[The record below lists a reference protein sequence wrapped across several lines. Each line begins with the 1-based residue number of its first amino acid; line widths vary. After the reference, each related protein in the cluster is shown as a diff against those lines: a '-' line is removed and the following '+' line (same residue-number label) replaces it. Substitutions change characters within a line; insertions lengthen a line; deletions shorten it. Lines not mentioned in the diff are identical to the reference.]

1 MASKTTSIKPNAGPR
16 RAAFV
21 LSEVI
26 VATGITALLMVAL
39 VAFFMFAGQSFA
51 AMFNYADL
59 DGANRI
65 AMDTLTTDLRQC
77 NKVNTCTTTS
87 LTLQDYD
94 GVSTLS
100 YTYDP
105 TAKTLVRTRIN
116 PTTGASTTTLLKGCT
131 SLTFTICQRNP
142 VGGSYDVYPAATA
155 LTAKVVNIS
164 WICSRSIFGN
174 SINTESVQ
182 TARIVIRRQGT

>member
-1 MASKTTSIKPNAGPR
+1 
-16 RAAFV
+16 
-21 LSEVI
+21 
-26 VATGITALLMVAL
+26 MVGL

-77 NKVNTCTTTS
+77 NKVTACTTNNI
-87 LTLQDYD
+87 TLQDYD
-94 GVSTLS
+94 GAVLS
-100 YTYDP
+100 YTYDAA
-105 TAKTLVRTRIN
+105 AKTLVRTRN
-116 PTTGASTTTLLKGCT
+116 GASATTLLKGCT
-131 SLTFTICQRNP
+131 SLTFTIAQRNP

-155 LTAKVVNIS
+155 ATAKVVNIS

>member
-1 MASKTTSIKPNAGPR
+1 MASKITSIEPNARPR

-21 LSEVI
+21 LSEMI
-26 VATGITALLMVAL
+26 VAIGITSLLMVGL

-77 NKVNTCTTTS
+77 NKVTACSTTI

-94 GVSTLS
+94 GVALI
-100 YTYDP
+100 YTYDA
-105 TAKTLVRTRIN
+105 TAKTLVRTK
-116 PTTGASTTTLLKGCT
+116 GASTSTLLKGCT

-142 VGGSYDVYPAATA
+142 VGGSYDVYPAATPA
-155 LTAKVVNIS
+155 TAKVVNIS

-174 SINTESVQ
+174 NINTESVQ

>member
-1 MASKTTSIKPNAGPR
+1 MASKIKSIEPNARPR

-21 LSEVI
+21 LSEMI
-26 VATGITALLMVAL
+26 VAIGITSLLMVGL

-77 NKVNTCTTTS
+77 NSVTNCTATS

-94 GVSTLS
+94 LS
-100 YTYDP
+100 ILNYTYDP
-105 TAKTLVRTRIN
+105 TAKTLVRTRN
-116 PTTGASTTTLLKGCT
+116 GGSATTLLKGCT
-131 SLTFTICQRNP
+131 SLSFTIAQRNP
-142 VGGSYDVYPAATA
+142 VGGTYDVYPAATPA
-155 LTAKVVNIS
+155 TAKVVNIS

>member
-1 MASKTTSIKPNAGPR
+1 MASKITSIEPYAGPR
-16 RAAFV
+16 RSAFV

-26 VATGITALLMVAL
+26 VATGITALLMVGL
-39 VAFFMFAGQSFA
+39 VAFFMFAGESFA
-51 AMFNYADL
+51 AMFNYSDL

-77 NKVNTCTTTS
+77 NKVKICTTTS
-87 LTLQDYD
+87 LTLEDYD
-94 GVSTLS
+94 LS
-100 YTYDP
+100 ILTYTYDP
-105 TAKTLVRTRIN
+105 AAKTLVRTRN
-116 PTTGASTTTLLKGCT
+116 GASATTLLKGCT

-142 VGGSYDVYPAATA
+142 VGGSYNVYPAATPA
-155 LTAKVVNIS
+155 TAKVVNIS
-164 WICSRSIFGN
+164 WICSRSIFCN

>member
-1 MASKTTSIKPNAGPR
+1 MVSKITPTKTNAGPR

-26 VATGITALLMVAL
+26 VATGITALLMVGL

-77 NKVNTCTTTS
+77 NKVNTCTTTG
-87 LTLQDYD
+87 LALEDYD
-94 GVSTLS
+94 GIALT

-105 TAKTLVRTRIN
+105 TAKTLVRTK
-116 PTTGASTTTLLKGCT
+116 GASTTTLLKGCT

-155 LTAKVVNIS
+155 ATAKVVNIS
-164 WICSRSIFGN
+164 WVCSRSIFGN

>member
-1 MASKTTSIKPNAGPR
+1 MACKITSIEPHAGPR

-26 VATGITALLMVAL
+26 VAVGITSLLMVGL

-51 AMFNYADL
+51 AMFNYSDL

-77 NKVNTCTTTS
+77 NKVTACTANNI
-87 LTLQDYD
+87 TLQDYD
-94 GVSTLS
+94 GSTLS

-105 TAKTLVRTRIN
+105 AAKTLVKTRN
-116 PTTGASTTTLLKGCT
+116 GASATTLLKGCT
-131 SLTFTICQRNP
+131 SLTFTIAQRNP
-142 VGGSYDVYPAATA
+142 VGGSYDVYPAATPA
-155 LTAKVVNIS
+155 TAKVVNIS

-174 SINTESVQ
+174 SINTEAVQ
-182 TARIVIRRQGT
+182 TARIVIRRKGT

>member
-65 AMDTLTTDLRQC
+65 AMDT
-77 NKVNTCTTTS
+77 
-87 LTLQDYD
+87 
-94 GVSTLS
+94 
-100 YTYDP
+100 P
-105 TAKTLVRTRIN
+105 
-116 PTTGASTTTLLKGCT
+116 
-131 SLTFTICQRNP
+131 
-142 VGGSYDVYPAATA
+142 
-155 LTAKVVNIS
+155 
-164 WICSRSIFGN
+164 CSR
-174 SINTESVQ
+174 
-182 TARIVIRRQGT
+182 AAPR

>member
-1 MASKTTSIKPNAGPR
+1 MDSRITPTKTNAGPR

-21 LSEVI
+21 LSEMI
-26 VATGITALLMVAL
+26 VAVGITSLLMVGL
-39 VAFFMFAGQSFA
+39 VAFFMFAGESFA
-51 AMFNYADL
+51 AMFNYSDL

-77 NKVNTCTTTS
+77 NKVTVYTTTS

-94 GVSTLS
+94 GVSTLN

-105 TAKTLVRTRIN
+105 TAKTLVRTRVN
-116 PTTGASTTTLLKGCT
+116 PTTGTSTTTLLKGCT
-131 SLTFTICQRNP
+131 SLTFTIAQRNP

-155 LTAKVVNIS
+155 ATAKVVNIS

-174 SINTESVQ
+174 SINTEAVQ
-182 TARIVIRRQGT
+182 TARIVIRRQGS

>member
-1 MASKTTSIKPNAGPR
+1 M
-16 RAAFV
+16 
-21 LSEVI
+21 I
-26 VATGITALLMVAL
+26 VAIGITSLLMVGL
-39 VAFFMFAGQSFA
+39 VAFFMFAGESFA

-77 NKVNTCTTTS
+77 NKVTACSTNNLS
-87 LTLQDYD
+87 LQDYD
-94 GVSTLS
+94 GSALS
-100 YTYDP
+100 YTYDRA
-105 TAKTLVRTRIN
+105 AKTLVRTRN
-116 PTTGASTTTLLKGCT
+116 GASATTLLKGCT

-142 VGGSYDVYPAATA
+142 VGGSYDVYPAATP

>member
-1 MASKTTSIKPNAGPR
+1 MASKITSIEPNARPR

-21 LSEVI
+21 LSEMI
-26 VATGITALLMVAL
+26 VAIGITSLLMVGL

-65 AMDTLTTDLRQC
+65 AMDTLTTDLGEC
-77 NKVNTCTTTS
+77 NKLTACSTTI

-94 GVSTLS
+94 GVALI
-100 YTYDP
+100 YTYDA
-105 TAKTLVRTRIN
+105 TAKTLVRTK
-116 PTTGASTTTLLKGCT
+116 GASTSTLLKGCT

-142 VGGSYDVYPAATA
+142 VGGSYDVYPAATP

-174 SINTESVQ
+174 NINTESVQ
-182 TARIVIRRQGT
+182 TARIVIRRQGS

>member
-77 NKVNTCTTTS
+77 NKVTLCTANNI
-87 LTLQDYD
+87 TLQDYD
-94 GVSTLS
+94 GATLS

-105 TAKTLVRTRIN
+105 AAKTLVRTRN
-116 PTTGASTTTLLKGCT
+116 GANATTLLKGCT

-155 LTAKVVNIS
+155 ATAKVVNIS
-164 WICSRSIFGN
+164 WICARSIFGN

>member
-1 MASKTTSIKPNAGPR
+1 MASKITSIEPNARPR

-21 LSEVI
+21 LSEMI
-26 VATGITALLMVAL
+26 VATGITALLMVSL

-77 NKVNTCTTTS
+77 NKVTACTTNN

-105 TAKTLVRTRIN
+105 AAKTLVRTRN
-116 PTTGASTTTLLKGCT
+116 GASATTLLKGCT
-131 SLTFTICQRNP
+131 SLTFTIAQRNP

-155 LTAKVVNIS
+155 ATAKVVNIS

-174 SINTESVQ
+174 SINTEAVQ

>member
-1 MASKTTSIKPNAGPR
+1 
-16 RAAFV
+16 
-21 LSEVI
+21 
-26 VATGITALLMVAL
+26 
-39 VAFFMFAGQSFA
+39 
-51 AMFNYADL
+51 
-59 DGANRI
+59 
-65 AMDTLTTDLRQC
+65 LRQC
-77 NKVNTCTTTS
+77 NKVNTCTTTG
-87 LTLQDYD
+87 LALEDYD
-94 GVSTLS
+94 GIALT

-105 TAKTLVRTRIN
+105 TAKTLVRTK
-116 PTTGASTTTLLKGCT
+116 GASTTTLLKGCT

-155 LTAKVVNIS
+155 ATAKVVNIS

>member
-1 MASKTTSIKPNAGPR
+1 MASKITSIEPHAGPR

-21 LSEVI
+21 LSEMI
-26 VATGITALLMVAL
+26 VAIGITSLLMVGL

-51 AMFNYADL
+51 AMFNYSDL

-77 NKVNTCTTTS
+77 NKVTACATNN

-94 GVSTLS
+94 GSTLS
-100 YTYDP
+100 YTYDSA
-105 TAKTLVRTRIN
+105 AKTLVRTRD
-116 PTTGASTTTLLKGCT
+116 GASATTLLKGCT

-142 VGGSYDVYPAATA
+142 VGGSYDVYPAATP

-174 SINTESVQ
+174 NINTEAVQ
-182 TARIVIRRQGT
+182 TARIVIRRQGS